1 MRRLA
6 PLLLIAVL
14 AAGCGETRHHQTEA
28 ERVKMENQFSQVA
41 LNIASVTRGSGPAD
55 DTTMEQY
62 TNDYIDLT
70 RKYAGDLGGAA
81 VKKRLTD
88 EIAQVQPWCL
98 QCGVLLLR
106 ERAKY

>member
-1 MRRLA
+1 MRRLT

-28 ERVKMENQFSQVA
+28 ERVKMENQFSEVA
-41 LNIASVTRGSGPAD
+41 LNIASITRGSGPAD
-55 DTTMEQY
+55 DTTMQQY
-62 TNDYIDLT
+62 TNDYIDL
-70 RKYAGDLGGAA
+70 GDAE

-88 EIAQVQPWCL
+88 ELPQVQPWCL
-98 QCGVLLLR
+98 QCGVLLVR